1 MPLKEN
7 PADLF
12 RAKSR
17 TFSLAAQL
25 FSREDQEAVA
35 RLYYFCRVLD
45 DLADAS
51 SQGETAALE
60 TVIHELD
67 SEVSAND
74 PLVVD
79 FLELAMERGLSL
91 QAASLLAKALRSD
104 CGARQV
110 EDESELLHFAFGVAG
125 TVGVLMCPVLGVND
139 SRAIPFAVDLGI
151 ALQLTNIARDVPED
165 AARGRYY
172 LPRDWIA
179 PSVVEAAIAGDHR
192 AVERVDIAIEEL
204 LKLAEK
210 FYESAFSGFWF
221 IAPRNRR
228 AVLLATLLYRE
239 IGQSLLRLGG
249 GSWRKRRTLSTGEK
263 IKLSLRTLWQ
273 APQMRAALWAGIDP
287 PVRSIE
293 LKEKLDAANIPM
305 HLLQSS

>member
-25 FSREDQEAVA
+25 FSREDQVAVA

-60 TVIHELD
+60 TVIHELN
-67 SEVSAND
+67 SEVSASD

-79 FLELAMERGLSL
+79 FIELAQERGLSL

-179 PSVVEAAIAGDHR
+179 PSVIEAAIAGDHR
-192 AVERVDIAIEEL
+192 AVETVDIAIEEL

-210 FYESAFSGFWF
+210 FYESAFAGFWF

-228 AVLLATLLYRE
+228 AVLLATMLYRE
-239 IGQSLLRLGG
+239 IGESLLRLGG
-249 GSWRKRRTLSTGEK
+249 GSWRKRRTLSTAEK

-273 APQMRAALWAGIDP
+273 APEMRAELWAGIDP